1 MHVCR
6 LEELLMEIISSRGE
20 LKMLSSEV
28 SAIQPAAGINQVI
41 LEGDLYSFFVSR
53 TAGQVTYVT
62 YSGGNSNCN
71 AARLGVSAT
80 RLYAPSEG
88 WYLCTMSL
96 TTTTM
101 TAHTAVLQI
110 HSSRLGAFFAYK
122 TFNLPAASFGFPTII
137 SLSGLVYLYP
147 EDSIFSYWGASQAI
161 DADEIHLHMYKL

>member
-1 MHVCR
+1 MGQTHPY
-6 LEELLMEIISSRGE
+6 I
-20 LKMLSSEV
+20 
-28 SAIQPAAGINQVI
+28 
-41 LEGDLYSFFVSR
+41 FFASR

-88 WYLCTMSL
+88 WYLSHMTLM
-96 TTTTM
+96 TTTM
-101 TAHTAVLQI
+101 TAHTAVLQL

-137 SLSGLVYLYP
+137 SLTGLVYLYTD
-147 EDSIFSYWGASQAI
+147 DSIFSYWGSSQAI
-161 DADEIHLHMYKL
+161 SADETHLYLYKL